1 MYFLPSSASA
11 CRVTTA
17 RRGVFKNGLARSLQ
31 RERII
36 GSCLVTIPNTTCF
49 VDSISTCVQCDS
61 HTVEDGQELA
71 NDVALS
77 PFGHQETAPN
87 ERSYTIWMTSRK
99 SKTRMLRVIEIL
111 LTLPTIEMLG
121 STVLDLF
128 SSAVCHCRLMLSPH
142 AVALRTY
149 VAFTN
154 LEYVSVVVDVFIPS
168 KNRNKVLHL
177 RLSKSVR
184 RCVDLLSDLSHIS
197 ELGTAQYIR
206 RCEIVE
212 LRRGHTGNG

>member
-128 SSAVCHCRLMLSPH
+128 SSAVCHCRLMLSHFEPMLRLPTWSMCPSSLMFSSRRRTETKSYTLDYRNPF
-142 AVALRTY
+142 VGVSTCCQTCRTY
-149 VAFTN
+149 LNSAQPNIFVG
-154 LEYVSVVVDVFIPS
+154 V
-168 KNRNKVLHL
+168 
-177 RLSKSVR
+177 KS
-184 RCVDLLSDLSHIS
+184 S
-197 ELGTAQYIR
+197 
-206 RCEIVE
+206 
-212 LRRGHTGNG
+212 N